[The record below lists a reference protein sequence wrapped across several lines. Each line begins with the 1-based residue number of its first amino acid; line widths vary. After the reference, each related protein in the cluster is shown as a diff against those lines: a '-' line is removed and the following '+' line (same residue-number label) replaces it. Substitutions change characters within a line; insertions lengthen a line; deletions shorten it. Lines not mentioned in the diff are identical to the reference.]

1 MTATVP
7 QSSTA
12 TSPARTARVVAA
24 VFVVA
29 NLAIVEGMFFTAS
42 PPAHNT
48 LTAIGRFFGLHL
60 AFVMALQLLLIA
72 RLPFLD
78 RRIGMDRLTT
88 WHRRTGFTIFW
99 LVLLH
104 PTFVL
109 LGYSKLDKISFF
121 GEIPNLAK
129 QTPVLFGM
137 LAAALVLITGLVSVR
152 LVRRRL
158 SYEVWHAL
166 HLVVYVVI
174 VLAIL
179 HQLSEGSAFKTN
191 ALTQLYWWA
200 LWAFAIGALISGRVI
215 VPLVRNAR
223 HKFTVAAVVPESGDV
238 VSVYATGHDL
248 ARLNARAGQF
258 FLWRFPGQNGWL
270 QVNPWSLSAAPDGH
284 RLRLTAKGIGKTSRS
299 LRNLQVGAKIFAE
312 GPYGAFTADQ
322 RTRPDVLLIA
332 GGIGVTPIRALLEDE
347 RMTGDVVVLYRV
359 RDEAEAVLVGEL
371 RNLASMRGA
380 RLHLVTGRTGAGSP
394 PFDPFSPENLRRM
407 VPDVTERDTYVC
419 GPMPMTEAVLR
430 GLRGLNVPPRQV
442 HAEIFRLAS

>member
-1 MTATVP
+1 MTTTAP

-29 NLAIVEGMFFTAS
+29 NLAIVEGMFFTAG

-48 LTAIGRFFGLHL
+48 LTAVGRFLGLHL

-88 WHRRTGFTIFW
+88 WHRWTGFTLFW

-104 PTFVL
+104 PTFVI
-109 LGYSKLDKISFF
+109 LGYSKLDKLSFF
-121 GEIPNLAK
+121 GEFSSLAK
-129 QTPVLFGM
+129 QTPVLLGM

-152 LVRRRL
+152 IARRRL
-158 SYEVWHAL
+158 PYEVWHAL

-174 VLAIL
+174 VFAIL

-191 ALTQLYWWA
+191 TLTEIYWWA
-200 LWAFAIGALISGRVI
+200 LWAFAIGALIVGRMVT
-215 VPLVRNAR
+215 PLVRNAR
-223 HKFTVAAVVPESGDV
+223 HRLTVEAVVPESGDV
-238 VSVYATGHDL
+238 VSVYATGRDL
-248 ARLNARAGQF
+248 QHLNARAGQF

-270 QVNPWSLSAAPDGH
+270 QVNPWSLSAAPDGQ

-299 LRNLQVGAKIFAE
+299 LRNLQAGTKIFAE

-322 RTRPDVLLIA
+322 RTRADVLLIA
-332 GGIGVTPIRALLEDE
+332 GGIGVTPIRALLEDPA
-347 RMTGDVVVLYRV
+347 MTGDIVVLYRV
-359 RDEAEAVLVGEL
+359 RDEAEAVLLDEL
-371 RNLASMRGA
+371 RSLAATRRA
-380 RLHLVTGRTGAGSP
+380 RFHLITGRTGAGSP
-394 PFDPFSPENLRRM
+394 PFDPFSPDNLRRM

-419 GPMPMTEAVLR
+419 GPLPMTEAVLR
-430 GLRGLNVPPRQV
+430 GLRGLNVPSQQV

>member
-7 QSSTA
+7 QTSTHTSS
-12 TSPARTARVVAA
+12 ARTAPVAAA

-29 NLAIVEGMFFTAS
+29 NLAIVEGMFFTAG
-42 PPAHNT
+42 PPAHNA
-48 LTAIGRFFGLHL
+48 LTAIGRFLGLQL

-78 RRIGMDRLTT
+78 RRVGMDRLTT
-88 WHRRTGFTIFW
+88 WHRWTGFTIFW

-104 PTFVL
+104 PTFVM
-109 LGYSKLDKISFF
+109 LGYSKLDRISFLA
-121 GEIPNLAK
+121 EIPSLAK

-137 LAAALVLITGLVSVR
+137 VAATLVLITGLVSVR
-152 LVRRRL
+152 IARRRL
-158 SYEVWHAL
+158 PYEAWHAL

-200 LWAFAIGALISGRVI
+200 LWAFAIGALITGRVL
-215 VPLVRNAR
+215 VPLVRNRR
-223 HKFTVAAVVPESGDV
+223 HRLTVSAVVPESDDV

-248 ARLNARAGQF
+248 GRLDARAGQF
-258 FLWRFPGQNGWL
+258 FLWRFPGQNGWW
-270 QVNPWSLSAAPDGH
+270 QVNPWSLSAAPDGR
-284 RLRLTAKGIGKTSRS
+284 RLRLTARGIGKTSAS
-299 LRNLQVGAKIFAE
+299 LRNLPVGAKIFAE

-332 GGIGVTPIRALLEDE
+332 GGIGVTPIRALLEDP

-359 RDEAEAVLVGEL
+359 RDEAEAVLLGEL
-371 RNLASMRGA
+371 RNLASTRGA

-394 PFDPFSPENLRRM
+394 PFDPFSAGNLRRM
-407 VPDVTERDTYVC
+407 VPDVAERDTYVC
-419 GPMPMTEAVLR
+419 GPLPMTEAVLR
-430 GLRGLNVPPRQV
+430 GLRGLNVPSRQV
-442 HAEIFRLAS
+442 HAEAFRLAG

>member
-7 QSSTA
+7 QTSTS
-12 TSPARTARVVAA
+12 TSPARTARVVAI

-48 LTAIGRFFGLHL
+48 LTAIGRFLGLHL
-60 AFVMALQLLLIA
+60 AFVMTLQLLLIA

-78 RRIGMDRLTT
+78 HRIGMDRLTT
-88 WHRRTGFTIFW
+88 WHRWTGFTIFW

-109 LGYSKLDKISFF
+109 LGYSKLDRISFL
-121 GEIPNLAK
+121 GEIPSLAK

-137 LAAALVLITGLVSVR
+137 VAAALVLITGLVSVR
-152 LVRRRL
+152 AARRHL
-158 SYEVWHAL
+158 PYEVWHAL

-200 LWAFAIGALISGRVI
+200 LWAFAIGSLIVGRMLL
-215 VPLVRNAR
+215 PLVRNAR
-223 HKFTVAAVVPESGDV
+223 HKLTVAAVVPETSDV
-238 VSVYATGHDL
+238 VSVYATGRDL
-248 ARLNARAGQF
+248 GRLNARAGQF
-258 FLWRFPGQNGWL
+258 FLWRFPGQNGWW
-270 QVNPWSLSAAPDGH
+270 QVNPWSLSAAPDGR

-299 LRNLQVGAKIFAE
+299 LRNLQAGAKIFAE
-312 GPYGAFTADQ
+312 GPYGAFTAAQ

-332 GGIGVTPIRALLEDE
+332 GGIGITPIRALLEDE
-347 RMTGDVVVLYRV
+347 QMTGDIVVLYRV
-359 RDEAEAVLVGEL
+359 RDESEAVLLGEL
-371 RNLASMRGA
+371 RNLAAMRNA

-394 PFDPFSPENLRRM
+394 PFEPFGPDNLRRM
-407 VPDVTERDTYVC
+407 VPDVAARDTYVC
-419 GPMPMTEAVLR
+419 GPAPMTEAVLR
-430 GLRGLNVPPRQV
+430 SLRTLRVPTRQV

>member
-1 MTATVP
+1 MTATLP
-7 QSSTA
+7 QTSTA
-12 TSPARTARVVAA
+12 TSPARVARIAA
-24 VFVVA
+24 VVFVVA
-29 NLAIVEGMFFTAS
+29 NLVIVEGMFFTAG

-48 LTAIGRFFGLHL
+48 LRAVGRFLGLHL
-60 AFVMALQLLLIA
+60 AFVMALQLLLIS

-88 WHRRTGFTIFW
+88 WHRWTGFTIFW

-109 LGYSKLDKISFF
+109 LGYSELDKLSFF
-121 GEIPNLAK
+121 GEFSNLAG

-137 LAAALVLITGLVSVR
+137 VAAALVVLMGLFSMR
-152 LVRRRL
+152 FARRRL
-158 SYEVWHAL
+158 SYEAWHAL

-179 HQLSEGSAFKTN
+179 HQLSEGTAFQTN
-191 ALTQLYWWA
+191 ALTRLYWWA
-200 LWAFAIGALISGRVI
+200 LWAFAIGALVVGRMI

-223 HKFTVAAVVPESGDV
+223 HRLTVAAVVPESGDV

-248 ARLNARAGQF
+248 GRLNCRAGQF
-258 FLWRFPGQNGWL
+258 FLWRFPGDNGWF
-270 QVNPWSLSAAPDGH
+270 QVNPWSLSAAPDGR
-284 RLRLTAKGIGKTSRS
+284 RLRLTAKGIGKTSSS

-322 RTRPDVLLIA
+322 RTRPNALLIA

-347 RMTGDVVVLYRV
+347 QMTGDIVVLYRV
-359 RDEAEAVLVGEL
+359 RDEAEAVLLGEL

-394 PFDPFSPENLRRM
+394 PFDPFGAENLSRM
-407 VPDVTERDTYVC
+407 VPDVTDRDTYVC

-430 GLRGLNVPPRQV
+430 GLRGLNVPSAQV
-442 HAEIFRLAS
+442 HAEVFRLAS